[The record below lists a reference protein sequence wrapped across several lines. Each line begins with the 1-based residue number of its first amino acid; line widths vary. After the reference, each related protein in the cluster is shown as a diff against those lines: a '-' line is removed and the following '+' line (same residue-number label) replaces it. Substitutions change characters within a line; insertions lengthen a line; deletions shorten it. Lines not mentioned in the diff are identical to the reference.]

1 MGEFQDK
8 IPREIIDNVFL
19 FEFTIFCGLCGSLSH
34 LLHYSC
40 VNSRESALQHNDCI
54 NIIIMTP
61 IMTQSI
67 RFMSPIFA
75 IATPHHHCFVCHK
88 GAWLGYLFKW
98 SHRIIHQK
106 HHALV
111 FSQSTVLYRR
121 QPLSFQLLAKGGTNH
136 VLLAWQLE
144 RPFNR
149 PLQIMFT
156 ATKSD
161 GQLNWDNLTFIRKFY
176 TICFREQHTLQPPH
190 PHPLNFHPDS
200 SQSR

>member
-54 NIIIMTP
+54 NIIIITP

-75 IATPHHHCFVCHK
+75 IATPQHHCFVCHK
-88 GAWLGYLFKW
+88 GAWLGIFVQVESPYHPPEAPRPCIFTVYSVVSKTTPFF
-98 SHRIIHQK
+98 SATSKRRDESRI
-106 HHALV
+106 V
-111 FSQSTVLYRR
+111 G
-121 QPLSFQLLAKGGTNH
+121 LAT
-136 VLLAWQLE
+136 
-144 RPFNR
+144 R
-149 PLQIMFT
+149 
-156 ATKSD
+156 AT
-161 GQLNWDNLTFIRKFY
+161 L
-176 TICFREQHTLQPPH
+176 
-190 PHPLNFHPDS
+190 
-200 SQSR
+200 